1 MITITIIIIL
11 YLLYFIIKTVC
22 SDAAVERRSSFS
34 GLR

>member
-11 YLLYFIIKTVC
+11 YLLYYIKTVS
-22 SDAAVERRSSFS
+22 SDAAVERRSRFS

>member
-11 YLLYFIIKTVC
+11 YLSYFIIKTVS
-22 SDAAVERRSSFS
+22 SDAAVERRYRFS